1 MSVRT
6 GQLSLFV
13 PQPSTTHAQSLELA
27 SKIIAS
33 ANLSHV
39 SALCELDSV
48 LFISAFESGS
58 AGAYLVEIKDVK
70 SPVVLK
76 ILTEIGVLLHT
87 DEEVFS
93 SGLGYPRYIVK
104 SISS

>member
-1 MSVRT
+1 M
-6 GQLSLFV
+6 
-13 PQPSTTHAQSLELA
+13 A
-27 SKIIAS
+27 SKVIAS

-39 SALCELDSV
+39 PSLCELDSV